1 MNIHGVAFLVRK
13 DITSIKKIRKRNVRI
28 AQANAR
34 LVLHPMK
41 AHVKA
46 VLQGISFNKRQL
58 PAYLI
63 VLNTSLGI
71 SLILCILSVIIVT
84 RPAVIVIAVST
95 ISVLHA
101 ELDIYMTQN

>member
-1 MNIHGVAFLVRK
+1 
-13 DITSIKKIRKRNVRI
+13 
-28 AQANAR
+28 
-34 LVLHPMK
+34 MK

-63 VLNTSLGI
+63 VLNTSLEI
-71 SLILCILSVIIVT
+71 NQILCILSVIIVT
-84 RPAVIVIAVST
+84 RPAVSVIVVST
-95 ISVLHA
+95 ISVPLA